1 MVQFPN
7 IGPVAV
13 RIGPFAIRWYGLMY
27 LVGFLS
33 SYLLVRFQ
41 LSIPCGPAADEEAA
55 SGSKARQPLYR
66 TDHRA
71 HRGGPAGLCCSSMTF
86 ARILPHRSR
95 PWRSGTAACP
105 FMED

>member
-41 LSIPCGPAADEEAA
+41 LSHPLRPALTRRPAFRQQSSTTSIP
-55 SGSKARQPLYR
+55 
-66 TDHRA
+66 H
-71 HRGGPAGLCCSSMTF
+71 
-86 ARILPHRSR
+86 
-95 PWRSGTAACP
+95 
-105 FMED
+105 